1 MCQSEVIQVSSD
13 FWKFRPIHFYER
25 PILVS
30 VLEILRG
37 FLLLWRREKS
47 KKSIRCL
54 QWAVL
59 EAAYSCTEIS
69 PAQFLPSALS
79 LCPGSV
85 PLNLVCEH
93 LCFISIYSVHQL
105 QRCVPGN
112 CFFVYAIRCSTF
124 WIAVVSFST
133 GYLLMWELDYK
144 ESWALKNWCFWT
156 WCWRRLLRIHW
167 TARRPNQS
175 ILKEISLEYSLEG
188 LMLKLKRQY
197 FGHLMQR
204 TDSFEKSLMLGM
216 IEGGKRRGQ
225 QRMRWLDGIT
235 DSMDMSLSKFW
246 ELVPGKPGI
255 LQSMGSQRV
264 SRTRLSDWTELYI

>member
-1 MCQSEVIQVSSD
+1 VCQSEVIQVSSD

-54 QWAVL
+54 FAVSRSRGSVFL
-59 EAAYSCTEIS
+59 LWDQSC
-69 PAQFLPSALS
+69 PVPSLRSVS
-79 LCPGSV
+79 LHPGSV

-93 LCFISIYSVHQL
+93 LIYSVHQL
-105 QRCVPGN
+105 PRCVPGN

-124 WIAVVSFST
+124 WIAVVGFST
-133 GYLLMWELDYK
+133 GYLLMWELNYK
-144 ESWALKNWCFWT
+144 ESWALKNWCFWM

-167 TARRPNQS
+167 TARRSNQS

-188 LMLKLKRQY
+188 LMLKLKLQY

-204 TDSFEKSLMLGM
+204 TDSFEKSPDAGNDWRQEEKGTTEDEMV
-216 IEGGKRRGQ
+216 
-225 QRMRWLDGIT
+225 RWHHWLHGHE
-235 DSMDMSLSKFW
+235 F
-246 ELVPGKPGI
+246 E
-255 LQSMGSQRV
+255 
-264 SRTRLSDWTELYI
+264 

>member
-124 WIAVVSFST
+124 WIAVVGFST
-133 GYLLMWELDYK
+133 GYLLMWELNYK
-144 ESWALKNWCFWT
+144 ESWALKNWGFWT
-156 WCWRRLLRIHW
+156 LVLERTLESPLDCKAIH
-167 TARRPNQS
+167 PVHPKDQS
-175 ILKEISLEYSLEG
+175 WIFIG
-188 LMLKLKRQY
+188 
-197 FGHLMQR
+197 R
-204 TDSFEKSLMLGM
+204 TDAEAETPILGPRC
-216 IEGGKRRGQ
+216 E
-225 QRMRWLDGIT
+225 
-235 DSMDMSLSKFW
+235 
-246 ELVPGKPGI
+246 ELT
-255 LQSMGSQRV
+255 L
-264 SRTRLSDWTELYI
+264 